1 MPYSITSFDDAQ
13 ALIDEANDY
22 YIGVELSF
30 CDYVPEL
37 KDGDT
42 YVRVFAD
49 NEYDDDGS
57 KILLREFYMT
67 GNTFN
72 ALRV

>member
-22 YIGVELSF
+22 YIGVELDF
-30 CDYVPEL
+30 CTYVPEL
-37 KDGDT
+37 NQGDT